1 MAEQQL
7 SRTNVPSL
15 LSLGSSSLSNQ
26 RGGKKFFRSS
36 LEEMKK
42 IYENAAKTFE
52 IDPKQIGFT
61 LWEIMDGKFLTVLKN
76 KNSSTR
82 DIAKIVDKNGNV
94 LAEDVVH
101 ERTGYYFAPGED
113 WKKIINDFLRVVQ
126 NKVHTYLVDATKSN
140 IEVVQIIESQRKAVT
155 KITEKLG
162 EKREIMSITGKDIDY
177 INEIPGIV
185 KKFEKSNVNEIRKLL
200 KSSEED
206 FLWYVFIVEEDRG
219 GNKKYLKYFK
229 ISSYQKRWKDYSKK
243 VLNPPK
249 QNRNEEGYI
258 QNISHYYKT
267 FLTDLDH
274 MKEYPN
280 LKSIIEKNDQNLS
293 NLPENFRKFI
303 VFVNHFFDDQKER
316 TNLTLFGKALHYICE
331 ISRES
336 ELSTATANENSIID
350 VETFLNSDSP
360 YRKYK
365 FMAKNYKRNGNK
377 GLLEAAL
384 EEVAK
389 QPLITEKPI
398 LQLEFSSQSK

>member
-280 LKSIIEKNDQNLS
+280 LKSIIEKKR
-293 NLPENFRKFI
+293 PEPF
-303 VFVNHFFDDQKER
+303 
-316 TNLTLFGKALHYICE
+316 
-331 ISRES
+331 
-336 ELSTATANENSIID
+336 
-350 VETFLNSDSP
+350 
-360 YRKYK
+360 
-365 FMAKNYKRNGNK
+365 
-377 GLLEAAL
+377 
-384 EEVAK
+384 
-389 QPLITEKPI
+389 
-398 LQLEFSSQSK
+398 